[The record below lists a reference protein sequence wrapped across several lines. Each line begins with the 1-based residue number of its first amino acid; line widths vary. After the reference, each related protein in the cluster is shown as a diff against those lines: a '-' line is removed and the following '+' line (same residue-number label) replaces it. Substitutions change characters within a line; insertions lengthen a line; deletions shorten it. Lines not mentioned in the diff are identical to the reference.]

1 MTYVNT
7 SHCDLLATQAGSHT
21 RSFRKYKSAKYCCPT
36 SIKSLIG
43 SKFYSM
49 RSVLKNRLITVKIHL
64 TPPHPKKKS
73 EAGFKGFLF
82 GQCLEKCTSR
92 CLQ

>member
-49 RSVLKNRLITVKIHL
+49 SSVLKNRLITVKIHL
-64 TPPHPKKKS
+64 TPPRPKKKVKLDLKVFS
-73 EAGFKGFLF
+73 LGNA
-82 GQCLEKCTSR
+82 
-92 CLQ
+92 